1 MLDVRRLLVLTH
13 RYLGIAI
20 SLMFVV
26 WFASGIAIIYAGDM
40 PHLDQALRLERMPP
54 LALSHVRLSP
64 AQAVHRLESAE
75 AAAED
80 SSASAGQQRARRAG
94 GGRITLLTVTDR
106 PAFRVQG
113 ATPGTIFAD
122 NGELL
127 GRIGSDTARTV
138 ASRFA
143 GLPEDRFKLIETIHE
158 PDQWTLGGARDMP
171 MHRFRIDDDRA
182 TELYVSAIS
191 AEVSLLTT
199 RKQRVLAW
207 VGTIP
212 HWLYFAALR
221 VNQPLWY
228 KIVVGL
234 SALGCVLAALGLIL
248 AFTQF
253 RRVRPFQLS
262 EAIPYRGLMRWHY
275 ISGAIFG
282 VFALTWVFSGL
293 LSMEPFDWTNAQ
305 GLEIRRDALSG
316 GPPELASFDTMDS
329 VALSAA
335 VPGQAIKELG
345 FVRIQGE
352 DYYAVQ
358 ATDNASGE
366 QDRAEQLLEPYTV
379 GRGEADRTLVHAGTL
394 SVRREP
400 FSTES
405 IVTRLAAAAPE
416 AEIVEQRLLQEYDS
430 YYYSRGG
437 QAPLP
442 VLRVKFNDPA
452 ETWFYVDPRGSEI
465 LAQVHRLSRLERW
478 LYNGLHSLDFSFWY
492 GRRPLW
498 DIGVIVLCL
507 GGLATS
513 SFGLYLGFKRL
524 IRDLRPTSATEQTL

>member
-1 MLDVRRLLVLTH
+1 MIDARQLLILTH

-40 PHLDQALRLERMPP
+40 PRLDPSLRLERMPP
-54 LALSHVRLSP
+54 LALSKIKLSP
-64 AQAVHRLESAE
+64 AQAIQRLESAE
-75 AAAED
+75 AAAEP
-80 SSASAGQQRARRAG
+80 SGANSARQTASRAG
-94 GGRITLLTVTDR
+94 AGRITLLTITDR
-106 PAFRVQG
+106 PAYRVEG
-113 ATPGTIFAD
+113 SMSGTIFAD

-127 GRIGSDTARTV
+127 GRIGPDTARTV
-138 ASRFA
+138 ASRFIA
-143 GLPEDRFKLIETIHE
+143 LPEDRIHFVETLDE
-158 PDQWTLGGARDMP
+158 PDQWTLGRARDMP
-171 MHRFRIDDDRA
+171 MHRFQVDDDRA
-182 TELYVSAIS
+182 SELYVSGVS
-191 AEVSLLTT
+191 AEVSVLTT
-199 RKQRVLAW
+199 RKQRTLAW
-207 VGTIP
+207 IGTIP

-234 SALGCVLAALGLIL
+234 SALGCVLAVLGLIL

-253 RRVRPFQLS
+253 LRVRPFRLS
-262 EAIPYRGLMRWHY
+262 AAIPYRGLMRWHY

-316 GPPELASFDTMDS
+316 GPPDLSSFDAMDS
-329 VALSAA
+329 SALTAA
-335 VPGQAIKELG
+335 VSGRSIKEIG
-345 FVRIQGE
+345 FVRIQGQ
-352 DYYAVQ
+352 DYYSVR
-358 ATDNASGE
+358 ATESTQGAQNP
-366 QDRAEQLLEPYTV
+366 AERRHEPYAI
-379 GRGEADRTLVHAGTL
+379 GRGEPDRTLVHAATM
-394 SVRREP
+394 SVHRDP

-405 IVTRLAAAAPE
+405 IVTRLAAAAPG
-416 AEIVEQRLLQEYDS
+416 AQIVEQQLLQEYDS

-524 IRDLRPTSATEQTL
+524 IRDLRPTSAIELPD